1 MRKKH
6 NAGFFDERNDSAI
19 SDPNGVANTR
29 RFVKIIL
36 ERSSMIK
43 RNQKGACGILTRFAQ
58 APSKRSR
65 QRRCSSLENAR

>member
-6 NAGFFDERNDSAI
+6 NAGFFDKRNDSAI

-29 RFVKIIL
+29 RVVKIIR
-36 ERSSMIK
+36 ERSLVIK

-58 APSKRSR
+58 ASSKRPR
-65 QRRCSSLENAR
+65 QRRRSSLENAR